1 MDYLTLMPLQE
12 QLTETEALMYGKLYN
27 LQPDLCI

>member
-12 QLTETEALMYGKLYN
+12 KLTEALMYGKLYN